1 MKKMYYLC
9 TRFLKKIAIV
19 DFKTALFDLDGV
31 VFDTEPIYTRFWG
44 DECRRYHPELP
55 GLEHRIK
62 GQTLQQIFEGYFADV
77 PQEQPLI
84 VERLNRF
91 ESQMQYDYIPGFTD
105 FVEALRREGITTAV
119 VTSSNRIKMQAVYRA
134 HPEVKDFFDRI
145 LTSEDFSESKPSPDC
160 YLRGADAFGVTPAQC
175 VVFEDS
181 INGLRAGMASG
192 ARVVGLSTTNP
203 GSAIAP
209 LCHLVVP
216 DFTTLSVERCRQ
228 LVACQ

>member
-44 DECRRYHPELP
+44 EECRRYHPELP

-160 YLRGADAFGVTPAQC
+160 
-175 VVFEDS
+175 
-181 INGLRAGMASG
+181 
-192 ARVVGLSTTNP
+192 
-203 GSAIAP
+203 
-209 LCHLVVP
+209 
-216 DFTTLSVERCRQ
+216 
-228 LVACQ
+228 

>member
-1 MKKMYYLC
+1 MDL
-9 TRFLKKIAIV
+9 
-19 DFKTALFDLDGV
+19 KTALFDLDGV

-44 DECRRYHPELP
+44 EECRRYHPELP

-62 GQTLQQIFEGYFADV
+62 GQTLQQIFDGYFADV

-145 LTSEDFSESKPSPDC
+145 LTSEDFSESKPSPAEC
-160 YLRGADAFGVTPAQC
+160 G
-175 VVFEDS
+175 VFEDS

-203 GSAIAP
+203 GQTIAP

-216 DFTTLSVERCRQ
+216 DFTSLSVERCRQ
-228 LVACQ
+228 LVAEQ